1 MAFIYVITN
10 NLNQKKY
17 VGKTTTT
24 IEQRWQQHIK
34 DSKKDDISNRPLYA
48 AFNKYGIENFSIQPL
63 EECFIKDLNEKEIF
77 WISKLNTYADGYNAT
92 FGGEGSVKYDYAE
105 LYDFWKE
112 GHNCKEIQNHFGC
125 AQTTIQRMFKE
136 YKIPLEERVS
146 HGIVRSLELN
156 STSNRG
162 KKATPV
168 AMIDKD
174 TDKVLK
180 TFSSRAEA
188 NRFLGKKS
196 WDNAI
201 GLVCRGK
208 RFTAYGYK
216 WAYI

>member
-1 MAFIYVITN
+1 
-10 NLNQKKY
+10 
-17 VGKTTTT
+17 
-24 IEQRWQQHIK
+24 
-34 DSKKDDISNRPLYA
+34 
-48 AFNKYGIENFSIQPL
+48 
-63 EECFIKDLNEKEIF
+63 
-77 WISKLNTYADGYNAT
+77 
-92 FGGEGSVKYDYAE
+92 
-105 LYDFWKE
+105 
-112 GHNCKEIQNHFGC
+112 
-125 AQTTIQRMFKE
+125 MFKE
-136 YKIPLEERVS
+136 YKIPLEERIS

-156 STSNRG
+156 STSHKG

-188 NRFLGKKS
+188 NRFLGKDP